1 MILDR
6 NTVFDYKTHR
16 KNFINY
22 LEVIINKDGT
32 IEYAVPSHQ
41 QKLLNL
47 YCKNHNITMEKLWNI
62 IPIEESP
69 ESWIIFNEGV
79 ISVWYDFIIRPEY
92 ITEEQKNTLHKLKET
107 GCLFSH
113 YRTLI
118 VIRNEY
124 GNIHTIG
131 ESEYYERY

>member
-6 NTVFDYKTHR
+6 TTVFDYETHR
-16 KNFINY
+16 KNFTNY

-47 YCKNHNITMEKLWNI
+47 YCKNHNVTMEELWNL

-69 ESWIIFNEGV
+69 ESWIVFNEGV

-124 GNIHTIG
+124 GNIRTIG